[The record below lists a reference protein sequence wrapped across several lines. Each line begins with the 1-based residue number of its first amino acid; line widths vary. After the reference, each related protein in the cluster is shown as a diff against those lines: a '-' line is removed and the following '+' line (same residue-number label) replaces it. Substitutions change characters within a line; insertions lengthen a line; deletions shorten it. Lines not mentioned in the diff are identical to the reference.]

1 MSSSLTFPK
10 AFRLTKRRQF
20 LTCYRYGHKYFSLNF
35 ILYVLPHKQ
44 REFRVGITVTKKVGK
59 AVKRNR
65 IKRLL
70 KEFFRLYQNQ
80 IIDAD
85 IVVVA
90 KRKVC
95 ICRMDFGQ
103 IEKEL
108 YPVIKKIKYDL
119 A

>member
-1 MSSSLTFPK
+1 MSSSLIFPK
-10 AFRLTKRRQF
+10 AFRLTKQSQF
-20 LTCYRYGHKYFSLNF
+20 LSCYQYGYKYFSSNF

-44 REFRVGITVTKKVGK
+44 RGFRLGITVTKKVGK

-95 ICRMDFGQ
+95 VCKMDFEQ
-103 IEKEL
+103 VEKEL